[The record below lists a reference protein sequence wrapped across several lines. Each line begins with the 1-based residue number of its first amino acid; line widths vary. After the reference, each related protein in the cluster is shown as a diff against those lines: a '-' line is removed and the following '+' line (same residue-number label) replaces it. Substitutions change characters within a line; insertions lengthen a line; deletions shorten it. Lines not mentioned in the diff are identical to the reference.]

1 MQIHPSRA
9 AGPVT
14 ISRPGRDGVL
24 KVVGIQPAGTLATV
38 RDFVDNK
45 RGPKPGAK
53 QKPDAARFAESENDY

>member
-14 ISRPGRDGVL
+14 ISRPNQTGRLVT
-24 KVVGIQPAGTLATV
+24 VEVRPAGTLETARLT
-38 RDFVDNK
+38 VDNK

-53 QKPDAARFAESENDY
+53 AKPDANRFAESENDY